1 MCSVSLLISHLIFL
15 LSNATLSDDT
25 GLVEFPRRKKSD
37 ASIYE
42 DLIRHQRKIQNRADR
57 RSVPNILSSIP
68 GSGQVFHGNVF
79 SVLIWCLPIYVMKH
93 SFLCQYLH
101 LEVCLRPFE
110 QTNYKSKFKTCW
122 QRPCR
127 LLVFANKVCFNY
139 TKAMKGKTI
148 FLIQFSVYL
157 QSSSSYIKGTHCG
170 NFRQNYCTHSLQ
182 TFTVSLLHSGILH
195 LLFWEPSL
203 AR

>member
-157 QSSSSYIKGTHCG
+157 QYFSRPSNLLRSKLSQITLKQFVHIRLQHYTHW
-170 NFRQNYCTHSLQ
+170 TEKLSP
-182 TFTVSLLHSGILH
+182 LL
-195 LLFWEPSL
+195 
-203 AR
+203 